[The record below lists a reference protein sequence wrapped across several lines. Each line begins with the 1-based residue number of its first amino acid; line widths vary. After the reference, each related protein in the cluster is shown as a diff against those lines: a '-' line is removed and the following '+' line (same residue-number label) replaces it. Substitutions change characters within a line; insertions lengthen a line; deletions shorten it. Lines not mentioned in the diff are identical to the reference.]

1 MSVTIVGLDTSLILF
16 CDWRALRTNL
26 KSSAEKTVERARV
39 VPPVLAREFNRLS
52 AFDEPEESEL
62 VVPLELAVPAAVASV
77 ELFVSAPLL
86 PVDEVDVTVPPVDV
100 TFPDVV
106 DPPV

>member
-1 MSVTIVGLDTSLILF
+1 
-16 CDWRALRTNL
+16 
-26 KSSAEKTVERARV
+26 
-39 VPPVLAREFNRLS
+39 LAREFNRLS
-52 AFDEPEESEL
+52 AFDEPEEPEL
-62 VVPLELAVPAAVASV
+62 VVPLELVVPAEVVTA

-86 PVDEVDVTVPPVDV
+86 PVDEVDVTVPPAEV